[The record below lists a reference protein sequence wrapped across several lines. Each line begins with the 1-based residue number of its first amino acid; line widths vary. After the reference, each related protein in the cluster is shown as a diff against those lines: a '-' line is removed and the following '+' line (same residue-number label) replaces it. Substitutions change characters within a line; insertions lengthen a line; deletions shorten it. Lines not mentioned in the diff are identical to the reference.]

1 MLNGVAGWLLPRAR
15 ASTDAGA
22 CADGVLSN
30 LIKKANP
37 NRLFAVLIRFL
48 YQEPGQERR
57 RLDGPSSA
65 HETAA
70 YEGPAPSDVD
80 LDEAVLKCLLD
91 MTRRMPAYVEAGDL
105 DIDRLL
111 LDIHEFL
118 CHHPPSQYRGVEF
131 KPLRL
136 LKTMINQLIH
146 LKGQDI
152 RQHLTLVPV
161 HTNPTISSYLD
172 LLFKNQRA
180 EASRHAQQPEH
191 QQQRGGGAVREIERG
206 QGGAAQGPDAVG
218 EQGAALGE
226 RGERSAGIGGSGNAP
241 VQRTRARY
249 GEADTSSPTDL
260 LFSKY
265 KALRSAA
272 FFASCMRSC
281 YGALGC
287 VLILSKKSS

>member
-1 MLNGVAGWLLPRAR
+1 MLNSVALRVAAARAR
-15 ASTDAGA
+15 ASTDQGA

-48 YQEPGQERR
+48 YQEPGQERG

-65 HETAA
+65 DAA
-70 YEGPAPSDVD
+70 AACEGAAPSDVD
-80 LDEAVLKCLLD
+80 LNEAVLKCLLD

-118 CHHPPSQYRGVEF
+118 CRHPPSQYRGVEF

-136 LKTMINQLIH
+136 LKTIINQLIS
-146 LKGQDI
+146 LKGQAI

-172 LLFKNQRA
+172 LLFK
-180 EASRHAQQPEH
+180 S
-191 QQQRGGGAVREIERG
+191 QRGASGAVREIERG
-206 QGGAAQGPDAVG
+206 QGGAAQGHADVG
-218 EQGAALGE
+218 EQVAVFDE
-226 RGERSAGIGGSGNAP
+226 RGERGAGIGGSGNGP
-241 VQRTRARY
+241 VQSTLACD
-249 GEADTSSPTDL
+249 GEADTSATDIL
-260 LFSKY
+260 LSKY
-265 KALRSAA
+265 QALRSAA
-272 FFASCMRSC
+272 SVATCMCSC
-281 YGALGC
+281 YAALGI
-287 VLILSKKSS
+287 VFILSKESSQRESIGI